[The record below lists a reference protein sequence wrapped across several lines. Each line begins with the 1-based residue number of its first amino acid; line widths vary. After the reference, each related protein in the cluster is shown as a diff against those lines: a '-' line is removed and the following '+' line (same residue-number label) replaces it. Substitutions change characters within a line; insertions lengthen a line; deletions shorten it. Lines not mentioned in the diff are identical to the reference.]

1 MHRIDGPA
9 AAPGGSFTEGDPNVG
24 TAATVM
30 TDDWANA
37 VQEEIVA
44 VIAAA
49 GIGLSMPSNVQL
61 LAALGV
67 LIYRAVPAGAV
78 QAFAMSA
85 VPAGW
90 LACDGA
96 LISRTVC
103 PALFTAIG
111 VVDGAGD
118 GATTFAVPDLRGEFV
133 RGWAGAG
140 SEPERISNVPEQ
152 HLKTRT
158 I

>member
-1 MHRIDGPA
+1 
-9 AAPGGSFTEGDPNVG
+9 
-24 TAATVM
+24 
-30 TDDWANA
+30 
-37 VQEEIVA
+37 
-44 VIAAA
+44 
-49 GIGLSMPSNVQL
+49 
-61 LAALGV
+61 
-67 LIYRAVPAGAV
+67 
-78 QAFAMSA
+78 MSA

-111 VVDGAGD
+111 VVYGAGD

-133 RGWAGAG
+133 RGWAGTG
-140 SEPERISNVPEQ
+140 SEPERSSNVPEQ
-152 HLKTRT
+152 HLKTRM